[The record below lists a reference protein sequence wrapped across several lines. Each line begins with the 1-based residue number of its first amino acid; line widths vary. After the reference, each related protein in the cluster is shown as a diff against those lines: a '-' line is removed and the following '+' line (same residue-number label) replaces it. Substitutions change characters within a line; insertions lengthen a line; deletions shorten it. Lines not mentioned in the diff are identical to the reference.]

1 VRRGVAT
8 VRAEATHD
16 RADEGSRA
24 GGGGFAQQVNP
35 ASRGRKHRYGVR
47 VSHGKPKPCW
57 C

>member
-35 ASRGRKHRYGVR
+35 ASRGRKHRYGVTLL
-47 VSHGKPKPCW
+47 SHQW
-57 C
+57 